1 MTQFSVYA
9 LIVRSII
16 PIFLS
21 FFLGAWCD
29 LFGRKPL
36 FYLYLSARIME
47 QAIVVICSY
56 FLTSPKEY
64 LLLANLPTALAGG
77 YGVWTLATCAFMADI
92 SPPETLAFRFGMNHL
107 ASSLGRT
114 IAPTVGAYI
123 LQASTYTYLIFQFT
137 PFEMDI
143 SIKICSEDSLTFK
156 LLLL

>member
-1 MTQFSVYA
+1 M
-9 LIVRSII
+9 IVRSII

-21 FFLGAWCD
+21 FFLGAWSD
-29 LFGRKPL
+29 LFGRKRL

-56 FLTSPKEY
+56 FLSSPKEY

-92 SPPETLAFRFGMNHL
+92 SPPEMLAFRFGMNHL

-123 LQASTYTYLIFQFT
+123 LEAGTYFILQLAPMSRNF
-137 PFEMDI
+137 
-143 SIKICSEDSLTFK
+143 SCA
-156 LLLL
+156 

>member
-1 MTQFSVYA
+1 MKSIQFQVTQFSVYA
-9 LIVRSII
+9 MIVRSII

-56 FLTSPKEY
+56 FLSSPKEY

-92 SPPETLAFRFGMNHL
+92 SPPEMLAFRFGMNHL

-114 IAPTVGAYI
+114 IAPTVGAYV
-123 LQASTYTYLIFQFT
+123 LQEGTNNYLIFQLE
-137 PFEMDI
+137 PI
-143 SIKICSEDSLTFK
+143 S
-156 LLLL
+156 

>member
-1 MTQFSVYA
+1 M
-9 LIVRSII
+9 IVRSII

-56 FLTSPKEY
+56 FLSSPKEY

-123 LQASTYTYLIFQFT
+123 LQAGTHTYSIFQ
-137 PFEMDI
+137 
-143 SIKICSEDSLTFK
+143 L
-156 LLLL
+156 